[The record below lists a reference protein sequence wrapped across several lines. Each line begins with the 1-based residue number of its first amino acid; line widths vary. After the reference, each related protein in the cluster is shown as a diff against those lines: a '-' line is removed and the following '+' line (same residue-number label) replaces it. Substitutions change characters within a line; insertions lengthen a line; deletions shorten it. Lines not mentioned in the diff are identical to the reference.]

1 MELESVRSALRSAG
15 YPAVSLTA
23 IQEGS
28 NHDVFDVV
36 LEDGSAAICKFARV
50 RETEVGIAAEN
61 RDTLFGGRLSL
72 DRESYLLSLARKE
85 GGLPAPEIYGA
96 HDSPL
101 GLLLLSL

>member
-50 RETEVGIAAEN
+50 Q
-61 RDTLFGGRLSL
+61 
-72 DRESYLLSLARKE
+72 
-85 GGLPAPEIYGA
+85 
-96 HDSPL
+96 
-101 GLLLLSL
+101 